1 LREGPVASY
10 AIAAEDLVAASTRW
24 VVAGLFAVA
33 CQAPSDDVD
42 EDGVLAADDCDDQDA
57 AVGAAT
63 TWYPDCDGDGVG
75 APEGQEACDAPSCD
89 AGPGTWRGADEPH
102 DDCDDTNPDATAA
115 VAWHA
120 DCDGDGATGDVEVL
134 ACGVPTTT
142 DCAPLAGDWLDA
154 PSAVSDCDDTDAAVT
169 TATLWYVDCDADG
182 ALSDETTEACG
193 EPADPPCDLPTGEW
207 SDTPPATFDCDDR
220 DAAASAETTWY
231 VDCDFDGVPSLDGLP
246 SCARPSDDDATDLC
260 GGPGAN
266 WSDQAPPVGDC
277 DDLDEDV
284 PGDWR
289 IDCDGD
295 GRLAVGQWAGCEA
308 PTESDAEAVCG
319 AAGPEF
325 VYCDVVEPPFPPGC
339 LGTQDCDD
347 DDPADSGPPTW
358 RPDCDGDGFVGAFG
372 FPSCQPPP
380 SFFPVCG
387 LTPPVGGWSSGPQ
400 AVFDCDDY
408 AVGVNPGAS
417 EVADNGFD
425 DDCDASTP
433 DSSSD
438 ADGDGFDAPADC
450 DDGDESIY
458 PGAFDLAG
466 DGLDFDCDGTDLE
479 APGPN
484 DVYVAP
490 WGDDVVGDG
499 SAANPYETVGFA
511 SGLTDADA
519 VLRVAEGDY
528 EASGTDVSIVGGYA
542 VSGDVWTWSPDAH
555 PTTFL
560 GDGPDGVALDVGVRE
575 PGQRV
580 LIVGVHVE
588 NEDYRSLW
596 LTDEVG
602 GTFEAARVAVVGQT
616 RIESGTGAVR
626 ASSFTTASG
635 DAIQGL
641 SDAFDE
647 AGDFLF
653 DRVTVDSVANGGI
666 AWQSS
671 SILTITGS
679 TVTGGFRGVTAV
691 ADVWI
696 EDSVVGGFVGVEIS
710 GGDAIVVTSNLAGRA
725 AGLSCTNG
733 YVEVARSEVSA
744 TTNPGA
750 GTAAIVASES
760 TVHVVTAILDGGT
773 GGTTGASYGVHATG
787 GDLLVAAALV
797 RPGTARTAAAL
808 RLDGD
813 VVATVVNSMLSPG
826 AAADP
831 SHLNV
836 IAADR
841 ASRVTLDHVQVDAPG
856 TGYVRLF
863 GGAQPDA
870 VVTALPDFA
879 SCSWSP
885 VCVSTTTVYSGAFG
899 VTHGLHGWSLA
910 SSSPAVDHGRD
921 PRHLSV
927 PTEWLELDVS
937 GLDRPSGGVFDVGP
951 CEFVDG
957 GA

>member
-319 AAGPEF
+319 AAGPRLC
-325 VYCDVVEPPFPPGC
+325 VLRRRGAARTRRAAS
-339 LGTQDCDD
+339 GRRTATTTTRRT
-347 DDPADSGPPTW
+347 ADRPRGV
-358 RPDCDGDGFVGAFG
+358 PDCDGDGFVGAFG

-438 ADGDGFDAPADC
+438 ADGDGFERPRPTATTATSRSTRARSISRGTASTSTATAPTSKRPVRTTC
-450 DDGDESIY
+450 TWRR
-458 PGAFDLAG
+458 GA
-466 DGLDFDCDGTDLE
+466 TTSSE
-479 APGPN
+479 T
-484 DVYVAP
+484 
-490 WGDDVVGDG
+490 
-499 SAANPYETVGFA
+499 AARRNPYETVGFA

-528 EASGTDVSIVGGYA
+528 EASGT
-542 VSGDVWTWSPDAH
+542 
-555 PTTFL
+555 PTC
-560 GDGPDGVALDVGVRE
+560 
-575 PGQRV
+575 
-580 LIVGVHVE
+580 
-588 NEDYRSLW
+588 RSS
-596 LTDEVG
+596 G
-602 GTFEAARVAVVGQT
+602 GT
-616 RIESGTGAVR
+616 
-626 ASSFTTASG
+626 
-635 DAIQGL
+635 
-641 SDAFDE
+641 
-647 AGDFLF
+647 
-653 DRVTVDSVANGGI
+653 
-666 AWQSS
+666 
-671 SILTITGS
+671 
-679 TVTGGFRGVTAV
+679 
-691 ADVWI
+691 
-696 EDSVVGGFVGVEIS
+696 
-710 GGDAIVVTSNLAGRA
+710 
-725 AGLSCTNG
+725 
-733 YVEVARSEVSA
+733 
-744 TTNPGA
+744 P
-750 GTAAIVASES
+750 
-760 TVHVVTAILDGGT
+760 
-773 GGTTGASYGVHATG
+773 
-787 GDLLVAAALV
+787 
-797 RPGTARTAAAL
+797 
-808 RLDGD
+808 
-813 VVATVVNSMLSPG
+813 
-826 AAADP
+826 
-831 SHLNV
+831 
-836 IAADR
+836 
-841 ASRVTLDHVQVDAPG
+841 
-856 TGYVRLF
+856 
-863 GGAQPDA
+863 
-870 VVTALPDFA
+870 
-879 SCSWSP
+879 
-885 VCVSTTTVYSGAFG
+885 
-899 VTHGLHGWSLA
+899 
-910 SSSPAVDHGRD
+910 
-921 PRHLSV
+921 
-927 PTEWLELDVS
+927 
-937 GLDRPSGGVFDVGP
+937 
-951 CEFVDG
+951 
-957 GA
+957 